1 MAKPEGYRKAQRL
14 FNIASKFN
22 LPIVTFIDTPGAFP
36 GVEAEDRGTIRS
48 YCNINKKI
56 FVLDLQF
63 FHLLLGKVVQV
74 VQLQWVWVIR

>member
-36 GVEAEDRGTIRS
+36 GVEA
-48 YCNINKKI
+48 K
-56 FVLDLQF
+56 
-63 FHLLLGKVVQV
+63 
-74 VQLQWVWVIR
+74 